1 MVDLKFDDKGLI
13 PVIIQNAINNEVIML
28 GYMNK
33 KSIEKTLQDRQIWFY
48 SRSRSELWHKGATS
62 GNYMNLVSIIA
73 DCDGDALFAKVNP
86 AGPSCH
92 TGKDICFET
101 PIELPINVA
110 NKSNPINGLNEL
122 EALIKQRKIDM
133 PSNSYT
139 ADMLSKNIGRT
150 AQKIVEEAGELAIA
164 SVQNNKDET
173 ISEASDLVYHLLLL
187 LIKADIEPSLV
198 WEHLRP
204 NES

>member
-204 NES
+204 KES

>member
-101 PIELPINVA
+101 PIQLPINA
-110 NKSNPINGLNEL
+110 SNKSNPINGVNEL

-133 PSNSYT
+133 PSDSYT
-139 ADMLSKNIGRT
+139 ADMLRKNIGRT

-173 ISEASDLVYHLLLL
+173 ISEASDLMYHLLLL
-187 LIKADIEPSLV
+187 LIKSDIEPSLV

-204 NES
+204 KES